1 MLVKGPCDQ
10 RYHCKCD
17 QSYEGE
23 MGSALRAS
31 LGARGDFPDKVML
44 KIHCEGSIRID
55 NLERRKENAKLPSS
69 Q

>member
-1 MLVKGPCDQ
+1 MEKTVLVKGPCDQ

-17 QSYEGE
+17 QSHEGE

-44 KIHCEGSIRID
+44 KIHCEV
-55 NLERRKENAKLPSS
+55 
-69 Q
+69 